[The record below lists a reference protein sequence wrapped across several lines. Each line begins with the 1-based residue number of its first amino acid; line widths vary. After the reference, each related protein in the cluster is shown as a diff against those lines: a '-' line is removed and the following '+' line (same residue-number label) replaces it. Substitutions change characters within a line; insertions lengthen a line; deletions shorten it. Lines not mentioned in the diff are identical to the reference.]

1 MTHLEKS
8 SLVWHKYSVYWG
20 QAEGGRAREV
30 RQGNLWKKKNKENGF
45 TAHAKPIDKDTQIFF
60 FFSIT
65 KVLSWV
71 VQGKTSTDICSGAM
85 VMGQY

>member
-1 MTHLEKS
+1 MYIEDKQKEVELERY
-8 SLVWHKYSVYWG
+8 V
-20 QAEGGRAREV
+20 RAIYE
-30 RQGNLWKKKNKENGF
+30 KKNKENGF